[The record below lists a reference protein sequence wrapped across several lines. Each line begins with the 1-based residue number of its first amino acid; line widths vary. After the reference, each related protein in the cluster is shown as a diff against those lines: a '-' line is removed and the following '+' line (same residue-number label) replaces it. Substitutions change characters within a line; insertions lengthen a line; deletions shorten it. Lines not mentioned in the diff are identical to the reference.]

1 MSRPPIASINQL
13 FSVLAGTYGAE
24 WQRQLEAAPRGDVK
38 TAWMFQLVR
47 FSGAMHRIEW
57 ALNNLPDRCPNP
69 VQFRNLCQLA
79 PAPDVPALP
88 EPKADP
94 ARVAA
99 ELAKLAPMRV
109 AGTPSPHGI
118 KAWAYRLK
126 ARHEAGER
134 LNPNQIRCY
143 TAALGLA
150 A

>member
-1 MSRPPIASINQL
+1 MSRPPISSINQL

-38 TAWMFQLVR
+38 TAWMFQLER
-47 FSGAMHRIEW
+47 FSGATHRIEW

-99 ELAKLAPMRV
+99 ELAKLAALRAAAPDG
-109 AGTPSPHGI
+109 AHGM
-118 KAWAYRLK
+118 KAWAHRLQ
-126 ARHEAGER
+126 AQHAAGKG
-134 LNPNQIRCY
+134 LNPNQIRCF
-143 TAALGLA
+143 TAALGVA